1 MNSKTVCYIPLTVDQ
16 NILIKQ
22 MKKTQMFDKP
32 SYKILSLLVKKNS
45 FLAAKQI
52 LHDVLRPLKLDTF
65 SISEVTLQKRGSKGW
80 YTVQPLP

>member
-1 MNSKTVCYIPLTVDQ
+1 MLYSTNSRPKYFDQ
-16 NILIKQ
+16 ADEKNADV
-22 MKKTQMFDKP
+22 DKP
-32 SYKILSLLVKKNS
+32 SYKILSLLIKKNF

-52 LHDVLRPLKLDTF
+52 LHDVFRPLKLDTF